1 MANIKLVV
9 QSWGVEVHTRKDEKD
24 SYKQTGAAVESD
36 GSSGLVA
43 LEHYIGRTLT
53 PAELATVKSKGFLEV

>member
-9 QSWGVEVHTRKDEKD
+9 QSWGIEIHTRKDEKD

-36 GSSGLVA
+36 GSGGMIA
-43 LEHYIGRTLT
+43 LQHYVGRDLT